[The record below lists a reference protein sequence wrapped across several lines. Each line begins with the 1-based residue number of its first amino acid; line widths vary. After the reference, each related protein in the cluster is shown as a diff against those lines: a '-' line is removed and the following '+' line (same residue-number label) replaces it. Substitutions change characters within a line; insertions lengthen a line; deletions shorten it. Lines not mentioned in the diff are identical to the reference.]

1 MYKLQMKFQSI
12 ISYLC
17 IAAAA
22 LTFIY
27 SLGVSTDVYFLY
39 KVIAIKETFNA
50 EMFYAI
56 QPFNKDFTNI
66 SIVLVVLSVLGL
78 VFNNHKR
85 RKYYVANYCTIAVSS
100 VAFIAVAVWSLTN
113 VLYYKEMFLNVD
125 FTDLQQLVATT
136 PPTVFIN
143 NGLDPENLAG
153 PYSTFWFDLCWVV
166 FTVLI
171 ITALLNISNMI
182 FKIVLMKNEKQLLNG
197 EEV

>member
-1 MYKLQMKFQSI
+1 MSAQIHELVTLAKSGNADAF
-12 ISYLC
+12 
-17 IAAAA
+17 
-22 LTFIY
+22 
-27 SLGVSTDVYFLY
+27 GELY
-39 KVIAIKETFNA
+39 
-50 EMFYAI
+50 
-56 QPFNKDFTNI
+56 
-66 SIVLVVLSVLGL
+66 
-78 VFNNHKR
+78 
-85 RKYYVANYCTIAVSS
+85 
-100 VAFIAVAVWSLTN
+100 

-125 FTDLQQLVATT
+125 FTDLQELVATT

-171 ITALLNISNMI
+171 ISALLNISNMI